1 MKSILETAR
10 AVQPTRRQAAV
21 LALTGLA
28 ATTAITAATAAASD
42 IRTVTAAQRA
52 ADQQTLLNLINAYRA
67 QNGLGAVKHSATVAS
82 VMEGEAIRQ
91 FKAGAFSHGTEFLYN
106 SKVQGYSFVREV
118 IALSYNDDLNQLLN
132 FWKSSPPH
140 RAAILAPQANVIGIG
155 FCYGHGTSLPW
166 RVLGNVGIYR
176 YEAGKGPN
184 DYVSTI
190 TSISTFSNG
199 SSEVSAYALNDK
211 LADHYNANGGVATF
225 GLPAGNFFTSVDG
238 GIVQNFTQDRT
249 IYWTAAT
256 GAQNVY
262 WGGAIGGRYAGQNY
276 ENGSWGYPASSEY
289 EFIGSMRQDFIKNG
303 SVTSVYWTPST
314 GARAIMETGAI
325 SAHWYALGG
334 PAAIGFPVTDEV
346 RWIDGVTRVTFSS
359 GTTINW
365 TEARGV
371 WVS

>member
-1 MKSILETAR
+1 MKSILETTR

-42 IRTVTAAQRA
+42 IRTVSAAQRA

-91 FKAGAFSHGTEFLYN
+91 FKAGYYSHGTEFLYN

-190 TSISTFSNG
+190 SSVNTLSNAF
-199 SSEVSAYALNDK
+199 SEVSAYAISDK
-211 LADHYNANGGVATF
+211 LSDHYYANGGANTF
-225 GLPAGNFFTSVDG
+225 GLPAGNPTSSANG
-238 GIVQNFTQDRT
+238 GVVQNFTNARS
-249 IYWTAAT
+249 IFWSEAT
-256 GAQNVY
+256 GAHAVF
-262 WGGAIGGRYAGQNY
+262 WDGAIGTRYAQQ
-276 ENGSWGYPASSEY
+276 GSEKGGWGYPMNSEY
-289 EFIGSMRQDFIKNG
+289 RFWSSVRQDFVKDGVI
-303 SVTSVYWTPST
+303 TSVYWTPST
-314 GARAIMETGAI
+314 GAHVINESGAI
-325 SAHWYALGG
+325 SARWYALGG
-334 PAAIGFPVTDEV
+334 PKALGYPVTDEV
-346 RWIDGVTRVTFSS
+346 LWLDGVVRVTFSS

-365 TEARGV
+365 TESRGV

>member
-1 MKSILETAR
+1 MKSILETTR
-10 AVQPTRRQAAV
+10 AVRPTRRQAAV
-21 LALTGLA
+21 LTLTGLA
-28 ATTAITAATAAASD
+28 TATAVTAATAAASD
-42 IRTVTAAQRA
+42 IRTVSAAQRA

-91 FKAGAFSHGTEFLYN
+91 FKAGYYSHGTEFLYN

-190 TSISTFSNG
+190 SSVNTLSNAF
-199 SSEVSAYALNDK
+199 SEVSAYAISDK
-211 LADHYNANGGVATF
+211 LSDHYYANGGADTF
-225 GLPAGNFFTSVDG
+225 GLPTGNPFASVNG
-238 GIVQNFTQDRT
+238 GIIQNFDKGRT
-249 IYWTAAT
+249 IYWTAST
-256 GAQNVY
+256 GAHNVY
-262 WGGAIGGRYAGQNY
+262 WPGAIGGRYAGSNF
-276 ENGSWGYPASSEY
+276 ERNWGYPMNSEHA
-289 EFIGSMRQDFIKNG
+289 FSGGMRQDFIKGNG
-303 SVTSVYWTPST
+303 IMSVYWTPST
-314 GARAIMETGAI
+314 GARVIVGTGAI
-325 SAHWYALGG
+325 SARWYALGG
-334 PAAIGFPVTDEV
+334 PAVLGFPVTDEI
-346 RWIDGVTRVTFSS
+346 RWVDGVTRVTFSS

-365 TEARGV
+365 TQARGT

>member
-1 MKSILETAR
+1 MKSFLETAR

-91 FKAGAFSHGTEFLYN
+91 FKAGAYSHGTEFLYN

-132 FWKSSPPH
+132 FWKSSAPH

-190 TSISTFSNG
+190 TFSNRP
-199 SSEVSAYALNDK
+199 SEVSTYALNDK
-211 LADHYNANGGVATF
+211 LADHYNARGGVDFF
-225 GLPAGNFFTSVDG
+225 GLPTGNPFSSVDG
-238 GIVQNFTQDRT
+238 GIIQNFAKGRT
-249 IYWTAAT
+249 IYWTTST
-256 GAQNVY
+256 GAHDVF
-262 WGGAIGGRYAGQNY
+262 WGGAIGGRYAGSDFERN
-276 ENGSWGYPASSEY
+276 WGYPMNSEY
-289 EFIGSMRQDFIKNG
+289 EFLGSMRQDFIKNG
-303 SVTSVYWTPST
+303 VIMSLYWTPST
-314 GARAIMETGAI
+314 GARAIIETGAI

-346 RWIDGVTRVTFSS
+346 RWIDGITRVTFSS

-365 TEARGV
+365 TEARGT

>member
-1 MKSILETAR
+1 MKSLLETTR
-10 AVQPTRRQAAV
+10 AVQPTRRQAAI

-118 IALSYNDDLNQLLN
+118 IALSYNDDLNQLMN
-132 FWKSSPPH
+132 FWKSSAPH

-176 YEAGKGPN
+176 YESGRGPN

-190 TSISTFSNG
+190 TASSGG
-199 SSEVSAYALNDK
+199 SSSTAFPITGEIANYY
-211 LADHYNANGGVATF
+211 HANGGAATF
-225 GLPAGNFFTSVDG
+225 GQPLGNQFGSIDG
-238 GIVQNFTQDRT
+238 GLIQNFSNSQT
-249 IYWTAAT
+249 IYWSPQH
-256 GAQNVY
+256 GAQRVY
-262 WGGAIGGRYAGQNY
+262 WRGAIGGRYAQNDF
-276 ENGSWGYPASSEY
+276 ERNWGYPMNSEY
-289 EFIGSMRQDFIKNG
+289 GFWGSVRQDFSRNNG
-303 SVTSVYWTPST
+303 IMSVYWTPST
-314 GARAIMETGAI
+314 GARVINDRGAI
-325 SAHWYALGG
+325 SARWYAMGG
-334 PAAIGFPVTDEV
+334 PGTLGFPVTDEV
-346 RWIDGVTRVTFSS
+346 RWPDGVTRVTFAN

-365 TEARGV
+365 TQARGT

>member
-1 MKSILETAR
+1 MKSFLETAR

-28 ATTAITAATAAASD
+28 ATTAITAATAAGSD

-91 FKAGAFSHGTEFLYN
+91 FKAGAYSHGTEFLYN

-132 FWKSSPPH
+132 FWKSSAPH

-190 TSISTFSNG
+190 TFSNRP
-199 SSEVSAYALNDK
+199 SEVSTYALNDK
-211 LADHYNANGGVATF
+211 LADHYNARGGVDFF
-225 GLPAGNFFTSVDG
+225 GLPTGNPFSSVDG
-238 GIVQNFTQDRT
+238 GIIQNFAKGRT
-249 IYWTAAT
+249 IYWTTST
-256 GAQNVY
+256 GAHDVF
-262 WGGAIGGRYAGQNY
+262 WGGAIGGRYAGSDFERN
-276 ENGSWGYPASSEY
+276 WGYPMNSEY
-289 EFIGSMRQDFIKNG
+289 EFLGSMRQDFIKNG
-303 SVTSVYWTPST
+303 VIMSLYWTPST
-314 GARAIMETGAI
+314 GARAIIETGAI

-346 RWIDGVTRVTFSS
+346 RWIDGITRVTFSS

-365 TEARGV
+365 TEARGT

>member
-1 MKSILETAR
+1 MKNLRQTAR

-28 ATTAITAATAAASD
+28 ATSAITAATAAASD

-91 FKAGAFSHGTEFLYN
+91 FKAGAYSHGTEFLYN

-132 FWKSSPPH
+132 FWKSSAPH

-190 TSISTFSNG
+190 TSINTLSNG
-199 SSEVSAYALNDK
+199 SSEVSAYALSDK
-211 LADHYNANGGVATF
+211 LADHYNARGGVDFF
-225 GLPAGNFFTSVDG
+225 GLPTGNPFPSVDG
-238 GIVQNFTQDRT
+238 GIIQNFAKGRT
-249 IYWTAAT
+249 IYWTAST
-256 GAQNVY
+256 GAHDVF
-262 WGGAIGGRYAGQNY
+262 WGGAIGGRYAGSDFERN
-276 ENGSWGYPASSEY
+276 WGYPMNSEY
-289 EFIGSMRQDFIKNG
+289 EFLGSMRQDFIKNG
-303 SVTSVYWTPST
+303 SITSVYWTPST
-314 GARAIMETGAI
+314 GARAIIETGAI
-325 SAHWYALGG
+325 SGHWYALGG
-334 PAAIGFPVTDEV
+334 PAAIGFPVTDEM
-346 RWIDGVTRVTFSS
+346 RWLDGVVRVTFSS